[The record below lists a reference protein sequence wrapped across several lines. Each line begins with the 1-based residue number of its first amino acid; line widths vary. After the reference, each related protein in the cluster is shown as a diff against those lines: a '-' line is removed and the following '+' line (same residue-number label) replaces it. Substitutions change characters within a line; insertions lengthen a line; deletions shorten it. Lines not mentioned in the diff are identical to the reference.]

1 VRDNKR
7 YLTCDAEVQAKWLK
21 DVCGD
26 VGSAGQ
32 KLPLLLK

>member
-7 YLTCDAEVQAKWLK
+7 YLTDNADVQAKWLK
-21 DVCGD
+21 DVSGD
-26 VGSAGQ
+26 VSSAGQ